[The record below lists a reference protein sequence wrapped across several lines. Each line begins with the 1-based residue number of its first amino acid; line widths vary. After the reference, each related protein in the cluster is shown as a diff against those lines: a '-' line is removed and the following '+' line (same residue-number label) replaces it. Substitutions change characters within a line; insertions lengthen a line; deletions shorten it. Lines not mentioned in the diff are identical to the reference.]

1 MQKEEY
7 LLFIKL
13 SQDHLISGF
22 LILIVIA
29 SAGDLAADL
38 SQGAST
44 SHLVQET
51 VLLLLA
57 LAGLGWLLLDNLRKK
72 QLIRNLHA
80 ELEEIQKIP
89 QQAPKEVL
97 EAKSKLSELISTQ
110 FSAWAL
116 TNSEKEVGL
125 LLLKGFSL
133 KEISALRGTA
143 EKTIRQQ
150 ASSIYQKSG
159 VSGRHAFAAWFIED
173 FL

>member
-1 MQKEEY
+1 M
-7 LLFIKL
+7 FIKL

-44 SHLVQET
+44 SHLIQET

-80 ELEEIQKIP
+80 ELEEIQKMP
-89 QQAPKEVL
+89 QQAPKEIL

-110 FSAWAL
+110 YYVQKPPKKKAKDRL
-116 TNSEKEVGL
+116 V
-125 LLLKGFSL
+125 LLKGFSL